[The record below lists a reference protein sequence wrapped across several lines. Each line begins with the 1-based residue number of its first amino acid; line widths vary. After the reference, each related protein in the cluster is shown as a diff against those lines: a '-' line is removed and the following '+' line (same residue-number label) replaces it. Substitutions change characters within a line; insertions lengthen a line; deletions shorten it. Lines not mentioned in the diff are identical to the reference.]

1 MKTLF
6 RSQHP
11 KPSTSASSSTA
22 SQSEGP
28 LVRADRA
35 LKNLRAG
42 QNLRNRRRNYKPYS
56 RTTCA
61 KEVQKGLVLINFQ
74 GDNPSEVMPLRE
86 YDKLYD
92 GCIRYRADMKEE
104 EIRDEITRL
113 LRRKECDTHHL
124 DLLAPGDFDFVRC
137 ANRRVRVIDGDTP
150 FDGSGISQVYKN
162 GAIYV
167 RLNNEMI
174 ECVPVSAVWVIAYL
188 QRMKAMVP

>member
-1 MKTLF
+1 MKSLF
-6 RSQHP
+6 RSQQSIP
-11 KPSTSASSSTA
+11 NAGSSTSASASTA

-28 LVRADRA
+28 LVRVDRA

-42 QNLRNRRRNYKPYS
+42 KSLRNRRRNYKPYI
-56 RTTCA
+56 RATCG
-61 KEVQKGLVLINFQ
+61 KEVQKGLVLISFQ

-86 YDKLYD
+86 YEKLYD
-92 GCIRYRADMKEE
+92 GCIRYRSDMREE

-113 LRRKECDTHHL
+113 LRLKECDTHHL

-137 ANRRVRVIDGDTP
+137 ANRRVKVIDGDTP

-167 RLNNEMI
+167 RLNNDMI
-174 ECVPVSAVWVIAYL
+174 ECVPVSAVWS
-188 QRMKAMVP
+188 